1 MQKEPIDIA
10 YIKGTQYLL
19 GCFDGSLML
28 KDVAQPDNDIT
39 FEQHL
44 RNRATWI
51 RSIIIDCDR
60 KVWIGTS
67 NGLTVYSRNFKII
80 RQLTPYDD
88 KVKFFGHFRIMWTDR
103 RRRYIFWW
111 CDRGSIKVF
120 DARTLKIV
128 AKFRDMLKHPDERPN
143 HYTFLDGTWRKVFF
157 VTNHQAN
164 IGVYY
169 VLDVCR
175 RKVFG
180 GEAILPKSSQNRLF
194 AHICIAYNCPSDCI
208 VTTGVSSLIAGDP
221 HNMESKEE
229 ISHMSVFKL
238 LPNNT
243 VQLVD
248 FQLNSELKLMT
259 IASVVFHSAAHTRI
273 LSVLT
278 KHVYIIDL
286 VRGKLQVL
294 FKIRDINKGECVHQL
309 VRTEDYFLFV
319 GNYGQIF
326 RIDFNPIFFE
336 EGALTAAQTQATA
349 LLAAPGDV
357 PHPHSELHRPADS
370 RRMDLDWPRK
380 KEAGQEAR
388 EYTSQDLL
396 LAGELPQR
404 TVGPVGSRREK
415 KMAVWPTD
423 SQAPNPKPQRLGPG
437 DLDQP
442 EATMVDRHSRYGG
455 FQANYPAHGQRGLFP
470 YQNHDSDSLSLGSSL
485 LNEQKRPQP
494 KTPANPGTSTPTA
507 SPQPPKQSEK
517 RSGKKK

>member
-10 YIKGTQYLL
+10 HIKGSQYLL

-28 KDVAQPDNDIT
+28 KDVSRPEKDLT

-67 NGLTVYSRNFKII
+67 NGLTVYSRDFKII

-88 KVKFFGHFRIMWTDR
+88 KVKFFGHFRIMWTDSR
-103 RRRYIFWW
+103 RRFIFWW

-128 AKFRDMLKHPDERPN
+128 VKFRDMLRHPDERPN
-143 HYTFLDGTWRKVFF
+143 HYTFLDGSWRKVFF
-157 VTNHQAN
+157 VTNHWAN

-208 VTTGVSSLIAGDP
+208 VTTGVSSLVAGDP
-221 HNMESKEE
+221 QHMESKEE
-229 ISHMSVFKL
+229 ISHMSVFRL
-238 LPNNT
+238 LPDNAL
-243 VQLVD
+243 QLVD

-259 IASVVFHSAAHTRI
+259 IASVVFHTATHTRI

-286 VRGKLQVL
+286 VDGKLQVL

-309 VRTEDYFLFV
+309 VRADDYFLFV

-326 RIDFNPIFFE
+326 RIDFHRCFFE
-336 EGALTAAQTQATA
+336 DAAARSGA
-349 LLAAPGDV
+349 LLADSEDQSLQRQSSGSRAGRRAGWSLQEAADPFSRGLDSPDERLSSDASQRRLGPRGSEKTVLGWPGQSHAR
-357 PHPHSELHRPADS
+357 PPALHRPLLEDARQADAAAVS
-370 RRMDLDWPRK
+370 GFAQHFGGLPHPAPSPLGFRPAPFAAPGPQQLEPRR
-380 KEAGQEAR
+380 Q
-388 EYTSQDLL
+388 
-396 LAGELPQR
+396 LP
-404 TVGPVGSRREK
+404 
-415 KMAVWPTD
+415 
-423 SQAPNPKPQRLGPG
+423 
-437 DLDQP
+437 
-442 EATMVDRHSRYGG
+442 
-455 FQANYPAHGQRGLFP
+455 
-470 YQNHDSDSLSLGSSL
+470 
-485 LNEQKRPQP
+485 RPQ
-494 KTPANPGTSTPTA
+494 SDPTA
-507 SPQPPKQSEK
+507 WPDAPQPSDRRRGK
-517 RSGKKK
+517 RK